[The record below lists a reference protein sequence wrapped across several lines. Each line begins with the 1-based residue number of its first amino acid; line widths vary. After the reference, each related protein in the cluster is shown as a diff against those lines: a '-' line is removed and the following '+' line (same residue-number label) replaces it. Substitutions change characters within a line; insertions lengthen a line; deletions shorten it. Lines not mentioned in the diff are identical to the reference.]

1 MTNYDDQNW
10 HENVDEETSKT
21 TVRPSNAEYD
31 DLQAW
36 AQKHSIT
43 EAFEIVALTFGFTK
57 HFTVL
62 GNLSQELSYP
72 ESINILSSWITN
84 PFIAQLSKLRGL
96 YNVSPDI
103 HRKYP
108 ALPHAGNANQ
118 TKKKLRDF
126 NADIGKKHFLLCLI
140 INPLAADC
148 SDEQYHLRRALR
160 IWLIIQSLERAG
172 NGHCLSDKG
181 VQKLASYLTQDTY
194 HNNWLL
200 IDRTLERAK
209 RLIGAQPFTFN
220 RFTLALRNAAAE
232 LQFQSE
238 GNSAR
243 RFLTSLAQVAE
254 GDCEP
259 FKSDTR
265 SSLRFKNSP
274 SFFYIDQLPQPQKI
288 GNASCQTLNLF
299 GDHDADFD
307 DDAEPALL
315 YSVDPEDV
323 PEKQRL
329 TGQSILLQTTE
340 QSHYLPWS
348 WDKVLPPELA
358 ALEAWLGSMLTS
370 PNVLARLGAA
380 VVWLATRLSRSLPF
394 VLELSISS
402 ASESEWT
409 LSPDF
414 AIAHRNPPNRHNSW
428 APDENTQSWIEPFE
442 QNLALRIPESVQQAL
457 HAAASETQ
465 ESTHSLHELWHQLFT
480 EEPSVWFTQHAK
492 NHFPRLTSAKLANIQ
507 PQRIVNHSSDHSFAR
522 LSSAHPRAALPAACG
537 YANWDIKAVESG
549 FNLPLKGATEASGS
563 RVNFLGSLLAP
574 LESLLIDQVSQG
586 TETLDK
592 TRPDGIIVYHNTLV
606 RYCVMALYAA
616 TGCRH
621 LTDPFES
628 ITHFCAD
635 PPSVFINDK
644 ADEGLHNG
652 RLVPLPKTAFQL
664 VTLYQAHLAHL
675 ANAVEPIRP
684 SFSAE
689 IKRLREMPSSKL
701 PLFFLLDDTA
711 HWHSVTDS
719 EIPGKDLFR
728 WPLPPNL
735 FRHRY
740 AQKLARNEVHPEVID
755 GWMGHA
761 ERGVATYSDQSV
773 RCWLSDYNTYRQTI
787 NDVFD
792 QLGFQLPT
800 ASSPQLALNET
811 MEHTDSG
818 YQEPRLFGTAKR
830 QQNRVLANKKAEQ
843 GANDDLDLF
852 LGRKALEELNED
864 QIQQMSNLMLLRENG
879 LPHPSAAIRYA
890 VMIDRIDRLG
900 ASQTGRI
907 HRRMTAI
914 ENERSLLTDR
924 SPAALAIKTK
934 LNKWVQQT
942 KRAIDK
948 AHVSKSEA
956 LILAAAFLAIDK
968 YLAYPSLLE
977 DVVRGTNYRLIQH
990 RKRLYLEYNEDLD
1003 HESYSQPVQRHE
1015 IDYKTAALLSYGQG
1029 IKSKIDLNKPLSS
1042 VRLQSL
1048 SAILQKTAACPQTE
1062 KSTRTTKW
1070 LFGELAT
1077 LINQASLIQL
1087 PGVVSAA
1094 LSGRQPPTSCSLIDY
1109 FRLTGDVSYQL
1120 PDTPAEEL
1128 PAITAQALALPVLK
1142 IGSTDKDH
1150 LYANAKA
1157 FFQDIRDLLK
1167 NYTKATARETADVI
1181 ERFTSKR
1188 KTEVSSAVL
1197 HVGYWLADRIKRGKG
1212 RQHTSYNAYAAATA
1226 ERYLSALSEPFQG
1239 LAYEVDLSAL
1249 DEEDITSLC
1258 ADMIIL
1264 KRNNRTELDYFGA
1277 RLQEFFRWASE
1288 RGIAE
1293 PIWEDLDL
1301 GSKKRSVRP
1310 GLFSE
1315 DEYQRCL
1322 QLILNSTSSSSDQ
1335 ALLIAFVLILAS
1347 RFGLRAQE
1355 AIGLQR
1361 ADWCESGEL
1370 NWVLVRNNEYRE
1382 LKRPSSRRA
1391 VPLMFPLSDL
1401 ELSTIQSVLSRHDSL
1416 AGLTPKAPILCA
1428 IVNGKLDITPL
1439 GRYNISS
1446 AISQSLKQVTGNQMM
1461 TLHHARHSFYNVLA
1475 PVLFGFEGPLT
1486 QKLTSHLMPDQ
1497 IRTVILG
1504 KNAPLT
1510 RRSSMALA
1518 RAMGHATPNTGFKSY
1533 NRLMT
1538 EWADNLTPVRST
1550 RVRKIPSA
1558 IQVHEWAIQK
1568 QQSADTGF
1576 PLLPTQL
1583 PTPKLIAQALRLSAQ
1598 GYSYNRTEAV
1608 LQLRPGSLEP
1618 LNWLVKKVNHRHRF
1632 KIFDVA
1638 GQKTVYEYGDQHPNL
1653 LIEKIT
1659 SDAWVRLI
1667 DQAVRFPRYDD
1678 LQQAALLPSI
1688 EHVPALVGRN
1698 GQLLMS
1704 KPEHCELIKL
1714 VLELFQLPKG
1724 SYGVF
1729 ARKNHCQVKE
1739 RLAQH
1744 GFKVFQVT
1752 ETDTGEKPQ
1761 LDTFSIDQ
1769 SDSRKLE
1776 RQYGG
1781 VIFSRSFGGCIH
1793 NRHELV
1799 IALLIVAASY
1809 GIRKI
1814 EPPKRIEFD

>member
-1 MTNYDDQNW
+1 MTDYDNQNW
-10 HENVDEETSKT
+10 HRNADGEVLKT
-21 TVRPSNAEYD
+21 TVRLSSPEYD
-31 DLQAW
+31 NLHAW
-36 AQKHSIT
+36 AQSHSIT
-43 EAFEIVALTFGFTK
+43 EALEVVALTFGFSK
-57 HFTVL
+57 HFTVI
-62 GNLSQELSYP
+62 GNLSQELSHP
-72 ESINILSSWITN
+72 ESINILSAWITN

-96 YNVSPDI
+96 YEVSPDI

-108 ALPHAGNANQ
+108 SMPHAGNANQ
-118 TKKKLRDF
+118 TKKKLRDLG
-126 NADIGKKHFLLCLI
+126 ADIGKKHFLLCLM

-148 SDEQYHLRRALR
+148 SEEQYHLRRALR
-160 IWLIIQSLERAG
+160 VWLIVQSLERAS
-172 NGHCLSDKG
+172 NRHCLSDKG
-181 VQKLASYLTQDTY
+181 TQKLASYLTQDTY
-194 HNNWLL
+194 HKNWLI

-209 RLIGAQPFTFN
+209 RLIGVQPFTFD

-232 LQFQSE
+232 LQVQSE
-238 GNSAR
+238 DISAK
-243 RFLTSLAQVAE
+243 RFLVSLAQVAE
-254 GDCEP
+254 GYCEP
-259 FKSDTR
+259 FELEAW
-265 SSLRFKNSP
+265 SSLPCESVSYFFNRDRLPRTQQIGEFSYQ
-274 SFFYIDQLPQPQKI
+274 SFDLLCEH
-288 GNASCQTLNLF
+288 S
-299 GDHDADFD
+299 ADID

-315 YSVDPEDV
+315 YSVDPDDT

-340 QSHYLPWS
+340 LSHYLPWS
-348 WDKVLPPELA
+348 WDKVLPPEVA
-358 ALEAWLGSMLTS
+358 ALEAWLGCMLVS
-370 PNVLARLGAA
+370 PNLLDRLGAA

-394 VLELSISS
+394 VLEFSISS
-402 ASESEWT
+402 VSEDEWA

-414 AIAHRNPPNRHNSW
+414 AIAHRQSPSRHNSW
-428 APDENTQSWIEPFE
+428 APDESTQSWIEPFE
-442 QNLALRIPESVQQAL
+442 QNLALQIPEVVQQAL
-457 HAAASETQ
+457 HAAASDTQ
-465 ESTHSLHELWHQLFT
+465 EFTRSLHELWHQLST
-480 EEPSVWFTQHAK
+480 EEPSAWFTQHAK

-507 PQRIVNHSSDHSFAR
+507 PQKIVNHSGDHSLAR

-549 FNLPLKGATEASGS
+549 FNLPLKGTTEASGS
-563 RVNFLGSLLAP
+563 RVNLLGSLLAP
-574 LESLLIDQVSQG
+574 LESLLIDQISQA

-592 TRPDGIIVYHNTLV
+592 TRSDGIIVYHNTLA

-652 RLVPLPKTAFQL
+652 RLVPLPKTALQL

-684 SFSAE
+684 SFAAE
-689 IKRLREMPSSKL
+689 ITRLREKPSSKL

-719 EIPGKDLFR
+719 KIPGKGLFR

-740 AQKLARNEVHPEVID
+740 AQKLAREGVHPEVID

-761 ERGVATYSDQSV
+761 ERGVGTYSDQSA
-773 RCWLSDYNTYRQTI
+773 RCWLSDYKTYQQTV

-792 QLGFQLPT
+792 QLGFRLTT
-800 ASSPQLALNET
+800 ASSPQPAFSET
-811 MEHTDSG
+811 LEHEDSG
-818 YQEPRLFGTAKR
+818 YQEPQLFGAEKR
-830 QQNRVLANKKAEQ
+830 RQNRVLASERAEQ
-843 GANDDLDLF
+843 AANDDLDLF
-852 LGRKALEELNED
+852 LGPKALEELDED
-864 QIQQMSNLMLLRENG
+864 QIQQISNLMLLRENG
-879 LPHPSAAIRYA
+879 LPHPNAATRYA
-890 VMIDRIDRLG
+890 VMIDRLDSLG
-900 ASQTGRI
+900 ASQSSGIR
-907 HRRMTAI
+907 RRMTAI

-924 SPAALAIKTK
+924 SPAALATKTK
-934 LNKWVQQT
+934 LDKWVQQT

-948 AHVSKSEA
+948 ANVSKSEA

-968 YLAYPSLLE
+968 YLAYPDLLE
-977 DVVRGTNYRLIQH
+977 DVVKGVHYRLIQH
-990 RKRLYLEYNEDLD
+990 KKRFYFEYNEDLD

-1015 IDYKTAALLSYGQG
+1015 IDYKTATLLSYGKG

-1048 SAILQKTAACPQTE
+1048 SDILQKTAACPQTE
-1062 KSTRTTKW
+1062 KNTGTTKW
-1070 LFGELAT
+1070 LFRELAT

-1087 PGVVSAA
+1087 PGAVSAA
-1094 LSGRQPPTSCSLIDY
+1094 LSGRQPPTSCSLVDY
-1109 FRLTGDVSYQL
+1109 FRLSDGVSYQL
-1120 PDTPAEEL
+1120 PDTPAAEI

-1150 LYANAKA
+1150 LYASAKA

-1188 KTEVSSAVL
+1188 KTDVSSAVL

-1226 ERYLSALSEPFQG
+1226 ERYLNALSEPFQG
-1239 LAYEVDLSAL
+1239 LAYEVNLSAL

-1258 ADMIIL
+1258 SDMIIL

-1301 GSKKRSVRP
+1301 GSKRRSVRP
-1310 GLFSE
+1310 GLFSG

-1335 ALLIAFVLILAS
+1335 ALLIAFVLILAF

-1391 VPLMFPLSDL
+1391 VPLMFPLSDR
-1401 ELSTIQSVLSRHDSL
+1401 EQSTIESVLSRHDSL
-1416 AGLTPKAPILCA
+1416 AGHTPRAPILCA

-1439 GRYNISS
+1439 GQYNISS
-1446 AISQSLKQVTGNQMM
+1446 AISQSLKQVTGNPMM
-1461 TLHHARHSFYNVLA
+1461 TLHHARHSFYNILGS
-1475 PVLFGFEGPLT
+1475 VLFGLELPLT
-1486 QKLTSHLMPDQ
+1486 QKLTGHLMPDQ

-1504 KNAPLT
+1504 QNDSST
-1510 RRSSMALA
+1510 RRSAMALA

-1533 NRLMT
+1533 NRLIT
-1538 EWADNLTPVRST
+1538 EWADNLTPVRNI
-1550 RVRKIPSA
+1550 RVRTIPNA
-1558 IQVHEWAIQK
+1558 IQIHEWAIQK
-1568 QQSADTGF
+1568 LQSDDTDF

-1583 PTPKLIAQALRLSAQ
+1583 PTPRNIAQALRLRAL
-1598 GYSYNRTEAV
+1598 GYCYNRTEAV
-1608 LQLRPGSLEP
+1608 LQLRPGSLKS
-1618 LNWLVKKVNHRHRF
+1618 LDWLVDRVNRRHRF
-1632 KIFDVA
+1632 KVFDVA
-1638 GQKTVYEYGDQHPNL
+1638 KQKIVQEYGDKHPNL
-1653 LIEKIT
+1653 LLEKIT
-1659 SDAWVRLI
+1659 PDAWVRLI
-1667 DQAVRFPRYDD
+1667 DQTARFPRHDD

-1714 VLELFQLPKG
+1714 VLELFQLPEG

-1729 ARKNHCQVKE
+1729 ARKNHFQVKE
-1739 RLAQH
+1739 RLTQH
-1744 GFKVFQVT
+1744 GFKVFPVT

-1761 LDTFSIDQ
+1761 LDTFSIYQ

-1793 NRHELV
+1793 NSHELV
-1799 IALLIVAASY
+1799 IALLIAAASY
-1809 GIRKI
+1809 GLSKT
-1814 EPPKRIEFD
+1814 EPPDAYRI